1 MYISILLLLDSQWQR
16 FFNSAYYDGMYALS
30 KVTRYVRD
38 VYEGLQQAPENTEPQ
53 NQCPGPKKEVE
64 FEDLGDTSVPSVNG
78 NSSLPEKVPC
88 TLNTNLL
95 YVLFKFYFLLLLSGG
110 IQAEIY

>member
-1 MYISILLLLDSQWQR
+1 M
-16 FFNSAYYDGMYALS
+16 
-30 KVTRYVRD
+30 RD

-64 FEDLGDTSVPSVNG
+64 FEDLGDTCVPSVNG
-78 NSSLPEKVPC
+78 DSSLPDKVPC

-95 YVLFKFYFLLLLSGG
+95 YVFFKFYFLLLLSGG
-110 IQAEIY
+110 SRGEIY

>member
-1 MYISILLLLDSQWQR
+1 
-16 FFNSAYYDGMYALS
+16 MYALS

-64 FEDLGDTSVPSVNG
+64 FEDLGDTCVPSVNG
-78 NSSLPEKVPC
+78 DSSLPEKVPC

>member
-64 FEDLGDTSVPSVNG
+64 FEDLGDTCVPSVNG

-110 IQAEIY
+110 IQADIY